1 MYYGISD
8 MSSTLVSFG
17 SALAVMGMYDAMYR
31 MFFEKDD
38 EEYKK
43 EICST
48 TLSFTLGTSLVVFLL
63 MLIFRQSLA
72 NYFFGNSKYSYV
84 VYLSAMATLVGAT
97 NNIISAPTRMQ
108 NKRKIFLVTNT
119 ISPIISYTISIP
131 MLLAGHYIIALPL
144 AGVISGVTMEFS
156 FWILNRK
163 WFVLHKF
170 RKEHLAP
177 LLKIAI
183 PLLPNFLIYWIFNS
197 CDRVMITNLI
207 GIEAAGIYSVASK
220 LGSCSQLIYTAFAGG
235 WQYFAFSTMKEENQ
249 VESNSRIFEYL
260 GVISFLATAFVCA
273 CSYLIFKILFTEEY
287 LSGYISA
294 PYLFLAPLLQM
305 LFQVAAN
312 QFIVVKKTWPNMF
325 ILGVGAIVNIIIN
338 YTLIPAIGIEGAS
351 LATLV
356 GYVISDIICVIVLC
370 KMELMVV
377 SKRFMGVCAIM
388 VGYLLLWRLFFTERV
403 IVGTIFAIAMTF
415 IYAVQYRKEA
425 QTLVKALLGR

>member
-1 MYYGISD
+1 
-8 MSSTLVSFG
+8 
-17 SALAVMGMYDAMYR
+17 
-31 MFFEKDD
+31 
-38 EEYKK
+38 
-43 EICST
+43 
-48 TLSFTLGTSLVVFLL
+48 
-63 MLIFRQSLA
+63 
-72 NYFFGNSKYSYV
+72 
-84 VYLSAMATLVGAT
+84 
-97 NNIISAPTRMQ
+97 
-108 NKRKIFLVTNT
+108 
-119 ISPIISYTISIP
+119 
-131 MLLAGHYIIALPL
+131 
-144 AGVISGVTMEFS
+144 
-156 FWILNRK
+156 
-163 WFVLHKF
+163 
-170 RKEHLAP
+170 
-177 LLKIAI
+177 
-183 PLLPNFLIYWIFNS
+183 
-197 CDRVMITNLI
+197 
-207 GIEAAGIYSVASK
+207 
-220 LGSCSQLIYTAFAGG
+220 
-235 WQYFAFSTMKEENQ
+235 MKEENQ